1 LLLEA
6 GDNDGTVY
14 WHQSVELYN
23 IARRAKKNVVMLVY
37 NGEDH
42 GLAQR
47 KNQIDYHRRIHAWFD
62 HYLKGASPQPWIT
75 EGVSALAREAR

>member
-1 LLLEA
+1 
-6 GDNDGTVY
+6 
-14 WHQSVELYN
+14 
-23 IARRAKKNVVMLVY
+23 MLVY

-42 GLAQR
+42 GLSQR

-62 HYLKGASPQPWIT
+62 HYLKGTSPQPWIT